1 MNQIVASSDVN
12 GFRVDLQTKR
22 YDDFIPLMAEMFV
35 GGSPEILAAYWDA
48 DQAGHAD
55 SVVYFMTRKSDEAIK
70 IGFAKALKNRRRMLE
85 KEHGCTVTVLATR
98 PGGRFLEN
106 LYHNRFHDHRLHG
119 EWFSRHPDILAEI
132 DRLNQSLAPD
142 PATGPRAA
150 HDRIGGD
157 HG

>member
-1 MNQIVASSDVN
+1 MPNEARFADH
-12 GFRVDLQTKR
+12 LQTKR
-22 YDDFIPLMAEMFV
+22 YEDFGPLMAEMFV

-55 SVVYFMTRKSDEAIK
+55 SVVYFMTRESDEAIK

-85 KEHGCTVTVLATR
+85 KEHGCAVTVLATR

-106 LYHNRFHDHRLHG
+106 LYHNRFHDHRIRG
-119 EWFSRHPDILAEI
+119 EWFTRHPDILAEI
-132 DRLNQSLAPD
+132 ERLNQSGRKAASTAP
-142 PATGPRAA
+142 GPA